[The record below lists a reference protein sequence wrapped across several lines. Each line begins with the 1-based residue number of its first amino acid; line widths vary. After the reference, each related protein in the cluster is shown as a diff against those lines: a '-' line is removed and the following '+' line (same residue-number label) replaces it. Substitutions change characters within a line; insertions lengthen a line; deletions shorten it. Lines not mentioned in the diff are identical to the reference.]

1 MSPIHVAGYAEGV
14 TQNLRHMLDGLR
26 RHGVDVSLLTPSQ
39 APEQLG
45 RPFSTLA
52 RGAELVRLLN
62 RTELEAD
69 IIHINLQNPSQAIL
83 LKRLALS
90 KAHALW
96 SVWDAYVGLGDLID
110 LAQSP
115 GPSGLIAEHLPHFLL
130 NTPFTARLGL
140 SGLGTVVVSCKFLES
155 RILRLGVG
163 RARVHVIPNG
173 VDTEEYRPAAN
184 GSERQGVRENL
195 GIGTDRRVV
204 LYYGHATRVRGLDTL
219 IWSMMRVLRTIPD
232 AFLLI
237 AESGR
242 RTMDL
247 ERQIREAGI
256 SEKTMVLGHVDVPRI
271 LRAADVGV
279 LPLASHLGAA
289 MIPNT
294 LLEMMAAGLPVVATR
309 VGAMPELVS
318 HDETGLLVA
327 PGDSTGLAEAIVRL
341 LRNEWMRDQL
351 GRAGH
356 QLVVERYEWSLSIDR
371 LLQLYHTMMN

>member
-1 MSPIHVAGYAEGV
+1 
-14 TQNLRHMLDGLR
+14 
-26 RHGVDVSLLTPSQ
+26 
-39 APEQLG
+39 
-45 RPFSTLA
+45 
-52 RGAELVRLLN
+52 
-62 RTELEAD
+62 
-69 IIHINLQNPSQAIL
+69 
-83 LKRLALS
+83 
-90 KAHALW
+90 
-96 SVWDAYVGLGDLID
+96 
-110 LAQSP
+110 
-115 GPSGLIAEHLPHFLL
+115 
-130 NTPFTARLGL
+130 
-140 SGLGTVVVSCKFLES
+140 
-155 RILRLGVG
+155 
-163 RARVHVIPNG
+163 
-173 VDTEEYRPAAN
+173 
-184 GSERQGVRENL
+184 
-195 GIGTDRRVV
+195 
-204 LYYGHATRVRGLDTL
+204 
-219 IWSMMRVLRTIPD
+219 MMRVLRTIPD